1 MAGSKTKSAFA
12 SEPASSQPAQ
22 IDFGYRTVARNDKQ
36 GLVRGVFD
44 SVADKYD
51 VMNDMMSAG
60 LHRAWKAR
68 MIDALHLRPKTD
80 LHLVD
85 VAGGT
90 GDIAFRA
97 LARCGKLNS
106 QLHAQVIDANEQMV
120 RVGRQR
126 AQKKHIAIDFI
137 TGTAEALPLADNSV
151 DAVTIAFGIR
161 NVTDRD
167 KALRDMYRI
176 LKPGGRFVCLEF
188 SHMPSRVLQA
198 AYDTY
203 SFNLIPPLGGLIAG
217 ERDAYQYLVESIR
230 RFPKPQAF
238 LAQLDAAGFAR
249 PQVELLSGGIA
260 ALHMGWKL

>member
-1 MAGSKTKSAFA
+1 MSTDTHNDTHNN
-12 SEPASSQPAQ
+12 AQ
-22 IDFGYRTVARNDKQ
+22 NADEMIDFGYRNVARNDKQ

-51 VMNDMMSAG
+51 VMNDAMSAG
-60 LHRAWKAR
+60 LHRVWKAR
-68 MIDALHLRPKTD
+68 MIDALHIRPRAEM
-80 LHLVD
+80 HLLD

-97 LARCGKLNS
+97 LQRSRKLGS
-106 QLHAQVIDANEQMV
+106 TLRAQVVDANEQMV
-120 RVGRQR
+120 RVGKIR
-126 AQKKHIAIDFI
+126 AQKSTRHAAVDFI

-151 DAVTIAFGIR
+151 DMVSIAFGIR

-167 KALRDMYRI
+167 KALVDMHRV

-188 SHMPSRVLQA
+188 SHMPSRPLQSL
-198 AYDTY
+198 YDAY
-203 SFNLIPPLGGLIAG
+203 SFKLIPPMGTLIAG
-217 ERDAYQYLVESIR
+217 EREAYQYLVESIR
-230 RFPKPQAF
+230 QFPKPQAF
-238 LAQLDAAGFAR
+238 LSRLEAAGFAR